1 MYTLGS
7 YGCYQIFGRP
17 IMRQSLLILTLVA
30 ATAVSAANLQITNTI
45 APSQGDPDQPVTW
58 GFTIVNVS
66 GEPLPAAPLSV
77 GFNPGRIV
85 SELPAEWSCEEVN
98 GYHRCTLP
106 ALAPG
111 QSLDLSVSV
120 QHPFVHGRVISE
132 LYVSYVPG
140 LPESAVRSTAFWREY
155 AVTTSADSGPGS
167 LRQTILDINEA
178 CQYEYPS
185 PTIPCKAAFRITE
198 PVPSAGW
205 HTVKPLTPLPAVTA
219 YDAAIDGSTQ
229 VQSNPHGPSVA
240 LDGSALFS
248 GDGIAGDEST
258 TYHRL
263 EISGLAIGHF
273 PGNGVH
279 GGRMFLDVHDCYIGV
294 DPTGR
299 QAAPNGS
306 RGIASNLM
314 IGLIENNVIGGNLR
328 SGIYFMGSMATGPTI
343 RGNRIGVAAHDDTP
357 IGNGASGIFV
367 GDFWGYYRYPTIE
380 ANVIANNDIGI
391 VLMRNAPMIIL
402 GNTIR
407 DNAQG
412 GIDIGL
418 DGRTESVPGIP
429 GVQGGVIP
437 PPVILS
443 ATYQDGITTIRGY
456 SLAGDRRQVLLYAN
470 STLEPGGYAEGEQYL
485 GITPVQYRE
494 DTAFTFQYAGDLRGK
509 YINGSS
515 YGVTTWGLG
524 DEYSY
529 TSSEFG
535 RARAVE
541 DQDVRKRRRRA
552 VR

>member
-1 MYTLGS
+1 
-7 YGCYQIFGRP
+7 
-17 IMRQSLLILTLVA
+17 MRQSLLILTLVA
-30 ATAVSAANLQITNTI
+30 ATAVSAANLQITTI
-45 APSQGDPDQPVTW
+45 PPALGDPDQPVTW

-66 GEPLPAAPLSV
+66 GEHLPAAPLS
-77 GFNPGRIV
+77 FKFSPGRIV
-85 SELPAEWSCEEVN
+85 PELPAGLSCEAFID
-98 GYHRCTLP
+98 YHSCTLP

-111 QSLDLSVSV
+111 QTFDLRVPV
-120 QHPFVHGRVISE
+120 QLPFVHGRVSS
-132 LYVSYVPG
+132 LLSVSYVPG
-140 LPESAVRSTAFWREY
+140 LPEHAVQSTAFWREY

-178 CQYEYPS
+178 CQYEYPAF
-185 PTIPCKAAFRITE
+185 PIPCKAAFRITE
-198 PVPSAGW
+198 PVPAAGW
-205 HTVKPLTPLPAVTA
+205 HTVKPLTPLPTVTA

-229 VQSNPHGPSVA
+229 VKSNPHGPSVA
-240 LDGSALFS
+240 LDGSALLA
-248 GDGIAGDEST
+248 GDGITGDIDSNT
-258 TYHRL
+258 TRNRL
-263 EISGLAIGHF
+263 EISGLAIGRF
-273 PGNGVH
+273 PGNGVQ
-279 GGRMFLDVHDCYIGV
+279 GGSGTYLDVHDCYIGV

-306 RGIASNLM
+306 RGVASNLM
-314 IGLIENNVIGGNLR
+314 FGLIENNVIGGNLR
-328 SGIYFMGSMATGPTI
+328 SGIYFLGSMATGPNI
-343 RGNRIGVAAHDDTP
+343 RGNRIGVGAHDDTP

-367 GDFWGYYRYPTIE
+367 GDFWGYYSFPTIE
-380 ANVIANNDIGI
+380 ANVIANNNIGI

-470 STLEPGGYAEGEQYL
+470 TTLEPGGYAEGEQYL

-541 DQDVRKRRRRA
+541 DHETRKRRRRA

>member
-1 MYTLGS
+1 
-7 YGCYQIFGRP
+7 
-17 IMRQSLLILTLVA
+17 MRQSLLILTLVT
-30 ATAVSAANLQITNTI
+30 ATAVSAANLRINII
-45 APSQGDPDQPVTW
+45 APSLGNADQPVTW
-58 GFTIVNVS
+58 RLTFENVS
-66 GEPLPAAPLSV
+66 GRHLPAAPLSF
-77 GFNPGRIV
+77 GFRPGRIV
-85 SELPAEWSCEEVN
+85 SELSPELSCEAFIDH
-98 GYHRCTLP
+98 HRCTLP
-106 ALAPG
+106 ALGPG
-111 QSLDLSVSV
+111 QTFDLSVLV
-120 QHPFVHGRVISE
+120 EHPFVHGRVGASSS
-132 LYVSYVPG
+132 VSYVPG
-140 LPESAVRSTAFWREY
+140 LPESASRSTAFWREY

-167 LRQTILDINEA
+167 LRQTILDINAA
-178 CQYEYPS
+178 CQYEYPY
-185 PTIPCKAAFRITE
+185 PVPCKAAFRITD
-198 PVPSAGW
+198 PVPAAGW
-205 HTVKPLTPLPAVTA
+205 HTIQPLTPLPPVTA

-229 VQSNPHGPSVA
+229 GKTNPHGPSVA

-248 GDGIAGDEST
+248 GSGIAGDGLDMRN
-258 TYHRL
+258 RL
-263 EISGLAIGHF
+263 EISGLAIGRF
-273 PGNGVH
+273 PGNGIH
-279 GGRMFLDVHDCYIGV
+279 GASDTYLDVHDCYIGV

-299 QAAPNGS
+299 QATPNGS
-306 RGIASNLM
+306 RGIAGNLM
-314 IGLIENNVIGGNLR
+314 FGLIENNVIGGNLR
-328 SGIYFMGSMATGPTI
+328 SGIYFMGAMGLGPTI

-367 GDFWGYYRYPTIE
+367 ADFWGYYSFPTIE

-407 DNAQG
+407 DNAQS

-541 DQDVRKRRRRA
+541 DQDIRKGRRRA
-552 VR
+552 VGKR